1 MALFGKLEDIIS
13 QAENKKFE
21 IAFKYLKKLA
31 DKSSLEYRQI
41 MSYSLGTCK
50 KIELDDDSCFILEQV
65 YSSKE
70 RNECLFESHKKYIDM
85 QFIVYGEEIIEVVN
99 SKNLISTHAYDEE
112 KDIVIYRDT
121 KQASPIFLKA
131 GDLAIFYPQDAHM
144 PCIRVNICDKVVKA
158 VVKLKI

>member
-1 MALFGKLEDIIS
+1 MALFGKLKDIITL
-13 QAENKKFE
+13 AENKKFE

-31 DKSSLEYRQI
+31 DKSSLEYREI

-50 KIELDDDSCFILEQV
+50 KIELDGDNFILEQV

-70 RNECLFESHKKYIDM
+70 RNECLFESHKKYIDI

-99 SKNLISTHAYDEE
+99 SKNLISAQEYDEE
-112 KDIVIYRDT
+112 KDIVIYKAI
-121 KQASPIFLKA
+121 KQASPIILKA

-144 PCIRVNICDKVVKA
+144 PCIRVNICDKIIKA